1 MMILNNEYIH
11 HAEADPAVTQARHP
25 QVPLVA
31 LAGGAE
37 EGRLRPA
44 AAEGSGEQGA
54 GVQALLRGIGEVLLL
69 LLRKGANV
77 NFFDSKG
84 NPHHTQITSAISC

>member
-1 MMILNNEYIH
+1 MMRYILNHEYFH
-11 HAEADPAVTQARHP
+11 HTKTHPAVTKARHP
-25 QVPLVA
+25 QVPIVTLPR
-31 LAGGAE
+31 GAE

-54 GVQALLRGIGEVLLL
+54 GVQVLLRCVGEVSRLIC
-69 LLRKGANV
+69 RKGANV

-84 NPHHTQITSAISC
+84 NTKVM